1 MGQACSADCSKG
13 NAADEFETAHAL
25 SYSYSHSSQQQE
37 TPVKNGHVHVAP
49 SSSCCAR
56 QRLSSDDGLAP
67 GDVPAG
73 YAFDV
78 HADAMPPAVA
88 EIERVPAEGIAFEEI
103 MSRLYIPDH
112 DRAKAPVDTRKRF
125 TAEKAVA
132 YEAEDESI
140 PDGEPQDDV
149 EPEESRDDV
158 LQGIFS
164 GRPLYSVPSYLRDD
178 KDIVLAAIRMEGAF
192 CSDYIESQFLR
203 SEDRDVVLALVRA
216 DGSLLETATEA
227 LRDDFEVV
235 REAVRTNS
243 GALRFA
249 SHRLQAD
256 RELKSLAAGQ
266 LKEEKRLTKLFADK
280 CGSACAPPAAC
291 APTRFWGR

>member
-1 MGQACSADCSKG
+1 MGQACSAECSKG
-13 NAADEFETAHAL
+13 NAADEFDTAHAV
-25 SYSYSHSSQQQE
+25 SYSYSQQKE
-37 TPVKNGHVHVAP
+37 TPVKNRHVHVAP

-67 GDVPAG
+67 GDGIPEG
-73 YAFDV
+73 YVFDI
-78 HADAMPPAVA
+78 HADAINPPAVA

-112 DRAKAPVDTRKRF
+112 DRAKAPVDTRKRLS
-125 TAEKAVA
+125 AEKAVA
-132 YEAEDESI
+132 YAEDESI
-140 PDGEPQDDV
+140 PDAEPQNEL
-149 EPEESRDDV
+149 EPEETRDDV

-216 DGSLLETATEA
+216 DGSLLETASED

-235 REAVRTNS
+235 REAVRTSS
-243 GALRFA
+243 GALRCA
-249 SHRLQAD
+249 SQRLQAD